1 MCYNKDTE
9 REVIEMFNK
18 EKKVRKWI
26 DENYECVPRYD
37 EVYLWW
43 CDEKISDELW
53 SDFCLE
59 CVFEIAN
66 VSDVLKRMKERD
78 SM

>member
-1 MCYNKDTE
+1 
-9 REVIEMFNK
+9 MFNK
-18 EKKVRKWI
+18 EKLVKKWI
-26 DENYECVPRYD
+26 NEGYECVPKYD
-37 EVYLWW
+37 KVYGWW
-43 CDEKISDELW
+43 CDNKIMTETW
-53 SDFCLE
+53 HEFCLK